1 MLIGRH
7 KLGIKTEP
15 KTAVNNVG
23 KGKAVT
29 SKKSGQTKTKGKPTP
44 NQPGKRH
51 WITGNLIQ
59 FLEPLPTKI
68 QKMT

>member
-1 MLIGRH
+1 MFIGRH

-29 SKKSGQTKTKGKPTP
+29 SKKSGQIKTKGKPTP

-51 WITGNLIQ
+51 
-59 FLEPLPTKI
+59 
-68 QKMT
+68 